1 MHIRAC
7 RESSPGEGV
16 SESVVDQEVQKSST
30 ALTTAPAGYL
40 VEPRMITVGSETEEF
55 CETEQVRCSACGYT
69 AETRLDTILIPS
81 TRGLKPWKR
90 CSACQAYFLVES
102 YMPRQEVTH
111 TEKTSW
117 GKSDTGKELNRF
129 KKRMF
134 LSVIGLLKRYCPP
147 PASLLD
153 VGCSYGG
160 FLMEASK
167 AGYQVR
173 GFDIVP
179 EAVKYVNSQGIP
191 AEMSFSIS
199 ELDSVDDSSLD
210 VVTCLDCNYY
220 WPDQISELSNAYA
233 KLKPGG
239 YLVMRVV
246 DKSWLLSFGLSLR
259 KLSGKAGE
267 RVIRAAVNDHR
278 FAMPLRSLLK
288 VIRKRGFEVEY
299 ASPRGA
305 LHSDQTRPLV
315 KLSFAFGTALW
326 EAGRLVFLAPA
337 ALILA
342 TKPR

>member
-1 MHIRAC
+1 M
-7 RESSPGEGV
+7 
-16 SESVVDQEVQKSST
+16 DQNLQKSSAT
-30 ALTTAPAGYL
+30 LTTAPAGYV
-40 VEPRMITVGSETEEF
+40 VEPRMMTLGSETEGHIEI
-55 CETEQVRCSACGYT
+55 ERVRCPACGCT
-69 AETRLDTILIPS
+69 AETQLDTILIPS
-81 TRGLKPWKR
+81 GRGLKPWQR
-90 CSACQAYFLVES
+90 CSACKAYFLVES
-102 YMPRQEVTH
+102 YLPRQEVTH

-117 GKSDTGKELNRF
+117 GKGDTGKELNSF

-134 LSVIGLLKRYCPP
+134 QSVIGLLKRHCPP

-160 FLMEASK
+160 FLMEAK
-167 AGYQVR
+167 KTGYEVR

-179 EAVKYVNSQGIP
+179 GAVKYVRSQGIP
-191 AEMSFSIS
+191 AEMCFSIS
-199 ELDSVDDSSLD
+199 ELESVEDSSLD

-220 WPDQISELSNAYA
+220 WPDQISELSNACA

-246 DKSWLLSFGLSLR
+246 DKSWLLSFGLLLRSLSR
-259 KLSGKAGE
+259 KTGE

-278 FAMPLRSLLK
+278 FAMPLRSLLT
-288 VIRKRGFEVEY
+288 VIQRSGFEVVY

-305 LHSDQTRPLV
+305 LHSDHTKPLV

-326 EAGRLVFLAPA
+326 EAGKLVFLAPA